1 MFGIFYPQSKAAKD
15 LHNPAVHRE
24 KKYYLM
30 QFSVIIL
37 PVVKRG
43 DQTMKNGSTSNIS
56 SPTYTSTRNKLA
68 PLIEKYALDQG
79 VTETDWPGIQAAVR
93 TASEPGS

>member
-1 MFGIFYPQSKAAKD
+1 
-15 LHNPAVHRE
+15 
-24 KKYYLM
+24 
-30 QFSVIIL
+30 
-37 PVVKRG
+37 
-43 DQTMKNGSTSNIS
+43 MKNGSTSNIS